1 MLLEIARL
9 PAVPSWVMTPLAAFI
24 VRLPRISV
32 LPLVPVTLKLLVF
45 TAKSELTSI
54 VPVTSTS
61 ATIAT
66 VAWLPVLVSRMMSVS
81 PLMPIKSSVN
91 LTDSTST

>member
-1 MLLEIARL
+1 MIVCASLLIDTAPVDSTTL
-9 PAVPSWVMTPLAAFI
+9 NFVVPI
-24 VRLPRISV
+24 
-32 LPLVPVTLKLLVF
+32 
-45 TAKSELTSI
+45 AKSELTSI

-81 PLMPIKSSVN
+81 PLMPM
-91 LTDSTST
+91 